1 LSNALSL
8 AIAKHSVVHRLA
20 LISLI
25 LDTAR
30 LPLWPLRTFPQ
41 NLPCKITKVHA
52 SHRDSKVRFR
62 HRAYKNDQFSHTRT
76 RRALGGNAHQMC
88 SNHPAPDVT
97 TGPTVITPLTGATDL
112 DWPPSG

>member
-1 LSNALSL
+1 LRPGPVPDRSDLRLNAPVMLQQFTNLSNALSL

-52 SHRDSKVRFR
+52 S
-62 HRAYKNDQFSHTRT
+62 
-76 RRALGGNAHQMC
+76 
-88 SNHPAPDVT
+88 P
-97 TGPTVITPLTGATDL
+97 
-112 DWPPSG
+112 